1 MRTIKIFNAYFNG
14 VVNRFQL
21 KFCSFL
27 TIFCIGFFT
36 ASMAQTL
43 PSASSCTSNDLQI
56 VGATLSGGDICSSC
70 VVGTPLT
77 RTLTLSINN
86 TTGSNRTAFA
96 FWGTLEITDGT
107 TGVTTS
113 SPIHGC
119 NDVAIPPNTSALP
132 PNTITDLSFNN
143 INYKC
148 GDILKITNLYLAWT
162 DASPNSVCPLD
173 PSKINPKCGTVP
185 SIQINAGV
193 NATSAITN
201 VLCFGTSTGAINLTA
216 FGGGGTFT
224 YSWTSSNGG
233 VIPSNQIHNEDITG
247 LNAGT
252 YTVTITDQNNC
263 TATKVYTITQPSSAL
278 ALGECSKT
286 DVSCAGGDGSVTAG
300 AVTNAVGTISYS
312 WKNSS
317 NIEVGTTAT
326 VNALPA
332 GTYILTV
339 TDNCFSRTCSVTV
352 GAPPAITVPEATVTK
367 QPDCNTSTGTVTVSS
382 PVSGNIYTLT
392 QEGVV
397 KYTAAN
403 GVFSSV
409 ATGSYIINVSNG
421 ICSATGSTVTVNAQ
435 PTAPAVPTLAVVQPT
450 CSVASANITI
460 TSLTTDLMFSLDGGA
475 YAAYPSG
482 GYTVTAIGS
491 HTVTAQNSDGCM
503 STAATVTV
511 NAQPITCVPLYS
523 YTQGYY
529 HNNGMGCTPINGSLP
544 AGELI
549 QLSLDNMD
557 GIVGNHS
564 GTLYLGKAG
573 ASFTASYNDA
583 AKLQA
588 IMPGGGKS
596 TKLGANYNLGSNIY
610 PPLKNGSINNTLLS
624 QTITLALNLSIPNNG
639 LGTFKL
645 EEGYLTTMTK
655 SGASCTGEVAT
666 CENGGTMSSLKITG
680 NTKLMKL
687 LKGKTVNYLLTIAS
701 AALGGT
707 LPAGVSY
714 ADISDAVDVINQS
727 FDEGRYSLG
736 YNPTYTSCG
745 STLRSAETTTT
756 ETIESQVVNESL
768 TVSTNPNPFNDK
780 VRFTINSTVSGNA
793 VLNLYDILGVK
804 LATIY
809 QGYLSAGKQ
818 IINYNVPSKIRGTLI
833 YTLTVGK
840 MQTNGKIVRAK

>member
-1 MRTIKIFNAYFNG
+1 MFSLDGGAY
-14 VVNRFQL
+14 
-21 KFCSFL
+21 
-27 TIFCIGFFT
+27 
-36 ASMAQTL
+36 AAY
-43 PSASSCTSNDLQI
+43 P
-56 VGATLSGGDICSSC
+56 SGG
-70 VVGTPLT
+70 
-77 RTLTLSINN
+77 
-86 TTGSNRTAFA
+86 
-96 FWGTLEITDGT
+96 
-107 TGVTTS
+107 
-113 SPIHGC
+113 
-119 NDVAIPPNTSALP
+119 
-132 PNTITDLSFNN
+132 
-143 INYKC
+143 
-148 GDILKITNLYLAWT
+148 
-162 DASPNSVCPLD
+162 
-173 PSKINPKCGTVP
+173 
-185 SIQINAGV
+185 
-193 NATSAITN
+193 
-201 VLCFGTSTGAINLTA
+201 
-216 FGGGGTFT
+216 
-224 YSWTSSNGG
+224 
-233 VIPSNQIHNEDITG
+233 
-247 LNAGT
+247 
-252 YTVTITDQNNC
+252 YTVTAI
-263 TATKVYTITQPSSAL
+263 
-278 ALGECSKT
+278 
-286 DVSCAGGDGSVTAG
+286 GSHNVTAQ
-300 AVTNAVGTISYS
+300 
-312 WKNSS
+312 NSDGCMS
-317 NIEVGTTAT
+317 
-326 VNALPA
+326 
-332 GTYILTV
+332 
-339 TDNCFSRTCSVTV
+339 
-352 GAPPAITVPEATVTK
+352 
-367 QPDCNTSTGTVTVSS
+367 
-382 PVSGNIYTLT
+382 
-392 QEGVV
+392 
-397 KYTAAN
+397 TAA
-403 GVFSSV
+403 
-409 ATGSYIINVSNG
+409 
-421 ICSATGSTVTVNAQ
+421 TVTVNAQ

-491 HTVTAQNSDGCM
+491 HTVTAQNSDGCMSTAATVTVNAQPTAPAVPTLDVVQPTCSVASANITITSLTTDLMFSLDGGAYAAYPSGGYTVTAIGSHNVTAQNSDGCM

-687 LKGKTVNYLLTIAS
+687 LKGKTVNDLLRIAS